1 MLVPFYVVFCHHRKV
16 SEYTVDCLFFF
27 IYGCIKPVSV
37 PMLTPPNHCR
47 NQEEGGH
54 EHQNWTAGQQTLMSH
69 NFFYII
75 WMAGCCAFFTW

>member
-1 MLVPFYVVFCHHRKV
+1 MLYSVTIEKYQNTQWIAIFY
-16 SEYTVDCLFFF
+16 F